1 MVSSNNNNGETE
13 SVYQRGPWV
22 RRIAAVLVLV
32 MSVAMSLLI
41 LEAAGRVYAARVI
54 QRMPVDLDSLRGGGV
69 YQYDDYLGWC
79 LRPNMRI
86 TQPYRI
92 TTNDLGLRNKGVSPL
107 TTQMRILAM
116 GDSRTFGDGVNDEE
130 TWPAQLEK
138 ALNERQ
144 PGRFEVINAGVS
156 GWNAFQGLRY
166 LKTRG
171 LKLKPHMVI
180 TAFGT
185 NEWNKALPG
194 EPGWVEWEDLTGRSG
209 IEVLIHEAIRGSNA
223 LITEVPFGAREFR
236 VSPGEYTDAVVSMR
250 KLCQDAGVT
259 FAVLYLPSKAEIG
272 VTDSLHAIYRVK
284 QLTEGVARYC
294 FCPFWD
300 PAEVFSL
307 PADSFYVDPVH
318 FSPSGNRLVAGYLV
332 DKIITPR

>member
-1 MVSSNNNNGETE
+1 
-13 SVYQRGPWV
+13 
-22 RRIAAVLVLV
+22 
-32 MSVAMSLLI
+32 
-41 LEAAGRVYAARVI
+41 
-54 QRMPVDLDSLRGGGV
+54 MPVDLESLRGGGV
-69 YQYDDYLGWC
+69 YQYDAYLGWS
-79 LRPNMRI
+79 LRPNMSI
-86 TQPYRI
+86 SQPYRI
-92 TTNDLGLRNKGVSPL
+92 TTNDLGLRNKAVGPL

-116 GDSRTFGDGVNDEE
+116 GDSRTFGDGVDDEE
-130 TWPAQLEK
+130 SWPAQLEK
-138 ALNERQ
+138 ALNEYQ

-185 NEWNKALPG
+185 NEWNKAQSG
-194 EPGWVEWEDLTGRSG
+194 EPGWVEWEDLTGRPG
-209 IEVLIHEAIRGSNA
+209 IEALIHEAIRGCNA
-223 LITEVPFGAREFR
+223 LITEAPFGAREFR

-250 KLCQDAGVT
+250 NLCLEAGVT

-272 VTDSLHAIYRVK
+272 VTNSLDPIYRVK

-294 FCPFWD
+294 FCTLWD

-332 DKIITPR
+332 DKIITLQ

>member
-1 MVSSNNNNGETE
+1 MGCAHNESSRMGE
-13 SVYQRGPWV
+13 GPWHDKWAH
-22 RRIAAVLVLV
+22 RLAAALALGLGLAVSLLVLEV
-32 MSVAMSLLI
+32 
-41 LEAAGRVYAARVI
+41 AGRMYVANAV
-54 QRMPVDLDSLRGGGV
+54 QRMPVDLESLRGGGV
-69 YQYDDYLGWC
+69 FHYDAYLGWS
-79 LRPNMRI
+79 LRPNMHI
-86 TQPYRI
+86 MQPYRV
-92 TTNDLGLRNKGVSPL
+92 TTNDLGLRNKAIGLL

-166 LKTRG
+166 LKTCG
-171 LKLKPHMVI
+171 FQLKPHMVI
-180 TAFGT
+180 CAFGT
-185 NEWNKALPG
+185 NEWNKARTG
-194 EPGWVEWEDLTGRSG
+194 EPGWVEWEDLTGRPG
-209 IEVLIHEAIRGSNA
+209 IEALIHEAIRGCNG
-223 LITEVPFGAREFR
+223 LITEAPFGAREFR
-236 VSPGEYTDAVVSMR
+236 VSPGEYADSVVSMR
-250 KLCQDAGVT
+250 NLCQQVGVT

-272 VTDSLHAIYRVK
+272 VTNSLDAIYRVK

-294 FCPFWD
+294 LCPFWD
-300 PAEVFSL
+300 PAGVFSV

-332 DKIITPR
+332 DKILSPM